1 MSENLD
7 LSKWQ
12 KRLSHRLST
21 IGEGKQ
27 RVILFAQSIATLN
40 PENAAKVL
48 CEILFCAFY
57 KRDRPSRLTA
67 EAAVV
72 ALSTNLWPEEHRID
86 AAESVMADGN
96 RLTYLF
102 LRGIDSSPQPED
114 EDSYQVPSYHSDRPL
129 TLGERRSIATR
140 PNRRLIEM
148 AMRDPHP
155 MVAIK
160 LFDNPKLTE
169 DDAVTIASRRP
180 SPPAVLIA
188 LAMHPRYRTSR
199 RVARALIHN
208 PNLPSGVALTLL
220 PCLEIPYISQIAAD
234 QRQRPL
240 VREAALEII
249 NLPKKRGNFFAQTT
263 DIDF

>member
-1 MSENLD
+1 MSENLEN
-7 LSKWQ
+7 WR
-12 KRLSHRLST
+12 KRLAHRLST
-21 IGEGKQ
+21 LGEGKQ
-27 RVILFAQSIATLN
+27 RVILFARSIATLDA
-40 PENAAKVL
+40 ESAAKVL
-48 CEILFCAFY
+48 CEILFRAFY

-67 EAAVV
+67 EAAV
-72 ALSTNLWPEEHRID
+72 LSLATSRWPEEHRVD
-86 AAESVMADGN
+86 AAESVMVDGD

-102 LRGIDSSPQPED
+102 LRGIDSSLQPED
-114 EDSYQVPSYHSDRPL
+114 EDTYQVPSYYSDRQL
-129 TLGERRSIATR
+129 TLGERRSIAAR

-155 MVAIK
+155 MVALK

-169 DDAVTIASRRP
+169 DDTVTIAARRP
-180 SPPAVLIA
+180 SPSAVLIE

-199 RVARALIHN
+199 RVARALINN

-234 QRQRPL
+234 HRQKPL

-249 NLPKKRGNFFAQTT
+249 SLPKKRGNFFAQST